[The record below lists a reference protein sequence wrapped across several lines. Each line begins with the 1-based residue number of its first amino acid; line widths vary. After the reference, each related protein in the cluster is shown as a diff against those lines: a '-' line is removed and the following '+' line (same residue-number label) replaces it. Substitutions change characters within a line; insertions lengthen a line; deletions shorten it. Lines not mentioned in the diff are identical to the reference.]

1 MTSEGKT
8 IILIVPPE
16 HDYLTAIRAIV
27 AATAAHAGLPISACD
42 RARTAAH
49 EAAGLLLSHEI
60 DGSITCSI
68 TEMEEQIE
76 VQITGNAPELVET
89 PTDVAWVLLRNAS
102 NSLTVNYTAPVS
114 QISFSI
120 DTSTAA

>member
-16 HDYLTAIRAIV
+16 HDYLTAVRALV

-49 EAAGLLLSHEI
+49 EAAGLLLAHQP

-68 TEMEEQIE
+68 TEMEERID
-76 VQITGNAPELVET
+76 VQITGNAPELVEN
-89 PTDVAWVLLRNAS
+89 PTDVAWILLRNAS
-102 NSLTVNYTAPVS
+102 SSLAVEYTAPVS

-120 DTSTAA
+120 VTDAAA